1 MRRGL
6 LKLMNECALKL
17 VDAGEIPADA
27 YARYCFPVVPR
38 TIEEAT
44 APVTGALADKLKL
57 LHCGL
62 TPVASPYQVALDETG
77 DVAAFAKNYT
87 AFTRAFSESS
97 LRDGLFQYGKAGADP
112 LADKFY
118 ALMVKALTERPR
130 DYPFD
135 DLTLAV
141 MVRRRG

>member
-1 MRRGL
+1 
-6 LKLMNECALKL
+6 MNERALTL
-17 VDAGEIPADA
+17 VDAGEIPKDV

-38 TIEEAT
+38 TVEEAK
-44 APVTGALADKLKL
+44 APIEGPLADRLEL

-62 TPVASPYQVALDETG
+62 TPVPSPYQVALDKTG

-97 LRDGLFQYGKAGADP
+97 LREGLFQYGKGGADA

-118 ALMVKALTERPR
+118 ASMQKALNERPR

-141 MVRRRG
+141 MVRRRA